1 MKGDIMKKLVL
12 IAVFLSAVMILP
24 LYSLSPSDFHYAYG
38 QWSVVGDRL
47 VQSDVKAGMARV
59 DIPFPQ
65 AGIVTYQFNVKYLKG
80 GMDDMHAG
88 FGIHI
93 FVDKPAK
100 GKAWGNG
107 RSYLLWLNYDENAK
121 NITKGLSAQVYK
133 SLTNSKMELVADIDL
148 NKYAYLLTAENMDVV
163 LPVKMTVNGFNGDV
177 KIYDP
182 TDPTWVYV
190 FNLGNTAPLHGS
202 YISLRTNSAS
212 FSFGM

>member
-1 MKGDIMKKLVL
+1 MKKLFLLAVL
-12 IAVFLSAVMILP
+12 MSFVMILP
-24 LYSLSPSDFHYAYG
+24 IYSLTPSDFHYAYG

-65 AGIVTYQFNVKYLKG
+65 AGIVTYQFNVRYETG
-80 GMDDMHAG
+80 GLSDMHAG

-100 GKAWGNG
+100 GKAWGNDK
-107 RSYLLWLNYDENAK
+107 SYLLWLNYDKNAK

-133 SLTNSKMELVADIDL
+133 SLSNSKMKLVADIDL
-148 NKYAYLLTAENMDVV
+148 NKYAYLLSANNLHVV
-163 LPVKMTVNGFNGDV
+163 VPVKMTVNGFNGDV

-190 FNLGNTAPLHGS
+190 FNLGNRAPLTGK

>member
-1 MKGDIMKKLVL
+1 MKKLFLFTVL
-12 IAVFLSAVMILP
+12 LSLVMILP
-24 LYSLSPSDFHYAYG
+24 IYSLSPSDFHYAYG
-38 QWSVVGDRL
+38 QWNVVGDRL

-65 AGIVTYQFNVKYLKG
+65 AGIVTYQFNVKYVTG
-80 GMDDMHAG
+80 GLDDMHAG
-88 FGIHI
+88 FGIHV

-107 RSYLLWLNYDENAK
+107 KSYLLWLNYDKNAK
-121 NITKGLSAQVYK
+121 NITKGLSAQIYK
-133 SLTNSKMELVADIDL
+133 STSNSKMKLVADIDL
-148 NKYAYLLTAENMDVV
+148 NKYAYLLTPANLHVV
-163 LPVKMTVNGFNGDV
+163 VPIKMTINGFNGDV

-190 FNLGNTAPLHGS
+190 FNLGNKTPLTGK

>member
-1 MKGDIMKKLVL
+1 MKKLVL
-12 IAVFLSAVMILP
+12 LAVLLSLVLILP
-24 LYSLSPSDFHYAYG
+24 LYSLTPSDFHYAYG
-38 QWSVVGDRL
+38 HWSVVGDRL

-65 AGIVTYQFNVKYLKG
+65 AGIVTYQFNVQYETG
-80 GMDDMHAG
+80 GLSDMHAG

-100 GKAWGNG
+100 GKAWGNDK
-107 RSYLLWLNYDENAK
+107 SYLLWLNYDENAK

-133 SLTNSKMELVADIDL
+133 SLSNSKMKLVADIDL
-148 NKYAYLLTAENMDVV
+148 NKYAYLLTANNLNVV
-163 LPVKMTVNGFNGDV
+163 VPVKMTVNGFNGDV

-190 FNLGNTAPLHGS
+190 FNLGNKTPLTGK

>member
-1 MKGDIMKKLVL
+1 MKRLILV
-12 IAVFLSAVMILP
+12 AVLLSVIMILP
-24 LYSLSPSDFHYAYG
+24 LYSLSPSDYNYAYG
-38 QWSVVGDRL
+38 QWKVIGDRL
-47 VQSDVKAGMARV
+47 VQSDTKAGMARV

-65 AGIVTYQFNVKYLKG
+65 AGIVTYQFNVKYETG
-80 GMDDMHAG
+80 GVEDGHAG

-107 RSYLLWLNYDENAK
+107 KSYLLWLNYDENAK
-121 NITKGLSAQVYK
+121 GITKGLSAQVYK
-133 SLTNSKMELVADIDL
+133 SLSNSRMELVADIDL
-148 NKYAYLLTAENMDVV
+148 NQYAYLLTEENMNTII
-163 LPVKMTVNGFNGDV
+163 PVKMTVNGFNGDV

-190 FNLGNTAPLHGS
+190 FNLGNTSPLRGNF
-202 YISLRTNSAS
+202 ISLRTNSAS

>member
-1 MKGDIMKKLVL
+1 MKKLFLLAVL
-12 IAVFLSAVMILP
+12 MSLVMILP
-24 LYSLSPSDFHYAYG
+24 IYSLTPSDFHYAYG
-38 QWSVVGDRL
+38 HWNVVGDRL

-65 AGIVTYQFNVKYLKG
+65 AGIVTYQFNVRYETG
-80 GMDDMHAG
+80 GLSDMHAG

-107 RSYLLWLNYDENAK
+107 KSYLLWLNYDKNAK

-133 SLTNSKMELVADIDL
+133 SLSNSKMKLVADIDL
-148 NKYAYLLTAENMDVV
+148 NKFAYLLSANNLHVV
-163 LPVKMTVNGFNGDV
+163 VPVKMTVNGFNGDV

-190 FNLGNTAPLHGS
+190 FNLGNRAPLTGK

>member
-1 MKGDIMKKLVL
+1 MKKLFLFTVL
-12 IAVFLSAVMILP
+12 LSLVMILP
-24 LYSLSPSDFHYAYG
+24 LYSLTPSDFHYAYG

-65 AGIVTYQFNVKYLKG
+65 AGIVTYQFNVKYVTG
-80 GMDDMHAG
+80 GLDDMHAG
-88 FGIHI
+88 FGIHV

-107 RSYLLWLNYDENAK
+107 KSYLLWLNYDKNAK
-121 NITKGLSAQVYK
+121 NITKGLSAQIYK
-133 SLTNSKMELVADIDL
+133 STSNSKMELVADIDL
-148 NKYAYLLTAENMDVV
+148 NKYAYLLTPENLHVV
-163 LPVKMTVNGFNGDV
+163 VPIKMTINGFNGDV

-190 FNLGNTAPLHGS
+190 FNLGNKTPLTGK